1 MSDLP
6 STAAIVDIL
15 RRGADLDRNGEK
27 VSLTHGAFTNIADR
41 IEALVRLTSEQQ
53 ADILALR
60 KQVQTAGSPVIQLI
74 ELVSAGP
81 DDLDAV
87 VLIATRKGHI
97 VAISDGWIDVWKTK
111 EDFET
116 GLKDRAVATLNMNE
130 A

>member
-6 STAAIVDIL
+6 STAAIVEIL
-15 RRGADLDRNGEK
+15 RRGADLDRKGEK
-27 VSLTHGAFTNIADR
+27 VTLTHGAFANIADR

-60 KQVQTAGSPVIQLI
+60 RQVQTAGSPVIQLI

-97 VAISDGWIDVWKTK
+97 VAISDDWIDVWKTK